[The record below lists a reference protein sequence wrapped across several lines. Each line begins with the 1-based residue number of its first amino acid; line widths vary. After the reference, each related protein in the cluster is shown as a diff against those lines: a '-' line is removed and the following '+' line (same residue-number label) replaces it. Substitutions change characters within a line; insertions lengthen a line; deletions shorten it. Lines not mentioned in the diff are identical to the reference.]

1 MANSDPIE
9 RISAEVELYGIPQAD
24 GAPPM
29 TTGFLH
35 VRRRQDG
42 AADRAV
48 MGLPAYKGE
57 PGPRG
62 APGAIHQGERTT
74 AELDALATALD
85 EKHTNFAYRNTDTD
99 DQYVWAGQSWIIYT
113 EVYGTPG
120 PVGPAPEMVPGE
132 LTIDGETQTGPYGV
146 RVNGSGGQYALG
158 LDLPPAPKGDRG
170 EPGPSGSVFDSVDV
184 DQASQKGDGDVL
196 VYNQATDK
204 LQWGRTVYGI
214 EEFSVPSASFPNVSN
229 LSQSTTRRE
238 MFTLEIPARDYPYRF
253 DFAGGVDVNVPFGYH
268 VDVEIRSGHQSTG
281 KLVGIARDDSSQGWN
296 RLTFE
301 PHSEAAFDPDT
312 PDTEIVAPG
321 TPQTLYVSAVRRQGS
336 ILQWGL
342 RNDFAH
348 LRVRLMRVA

>member
-1 MANSDPIE
+1 MANQDPIE
-9 RISAEVELYGIPQAD
+9 RLSAEVELFAIPQAD

-29 TTGFLH
+29 TTGYFH

-42 AADRAV
+42 AAERAV

-62 APGAIHQGERTT
+62 APGAIHQGERTL
-74 AELDALATALD
+74 AELDALATVLD
-85 EKHTNFAYRNTDTD
+85 EKHVNYAYKAVEEPH
-99 DQYVWAGQSWIIYT
+99 QYVWNGETWIVYHD
-113 EVYGTPG
+113 VYGTPG

-146 RVNGSGGQYALG
+146 RVSGSDGQYSLG
-158 LDLPPAPKGDRG
+158 LDLPPAPKGDKG
-170 EPGPSGSVFDSVDV
+170 DVGPSGSIFDSVDV

-214 EEFSVPSASFPNVSN
+214 EEFAVPSSSFPNVSN

-238 MFTLEIPARDYPYRF
+238 MFTLEIGPRDYPYRF
-253 DFAGGVDVNVPFGYH
+253 DFSGGVDVNVPFGYH

-312 PDTEIVAPG
+312 PTTEIVAPG

>member
-1 MANSDPIE
+1 MANPDPIE
-9 RISAEVELYGIPQAD
+9 RISADVEIHGIPQAD

-29 TTGFLH
+29 TVGYFH

-42 AADRAV
+42 SAERAV

-57 PGPRG
+57 QGPRG

-85 EKHTNFAYRNTDTD
+85 ERHTNFAYRNVDTD
-99 DQYVWAGQSWIIYT
+99 DQYVWAGESWIIYT
-113 EVYGTPG
+113 AVYGTIG
-120 PVGPAPEMVPGE
+120 PVGPAPEMVPGD
-132 LTIDGETQTGPYGV
+132 LTIDGTTYTGPYGV
-146 RVNGSGGQYALG
+146 RVSGSDGQYALG
-158 LDLPPAPKGDRG
+158 MDLPPMPKGDKG
-170 EPGPSGSVFDSVDV
+170 DPGPSGSVFDSVDV
-184 DQASQKGDGDVL
+184 DQGSQKSDGDVL

-238 MFTLEIPARDYPYRF
+238 MFTLEIGPRDYPYRL

-296 RLTFE
+296 HLTFM
-301 PHSEAAFDPDT
+301 PYSEAAFDPET
-312 PDTEIVAPG
+312 PDTEVVQPG
-321 TPQTLYVSAVRRQGS
+321 TPQTLYISAVRRQGS

-342 RNDFAH
+342 RNDYAH